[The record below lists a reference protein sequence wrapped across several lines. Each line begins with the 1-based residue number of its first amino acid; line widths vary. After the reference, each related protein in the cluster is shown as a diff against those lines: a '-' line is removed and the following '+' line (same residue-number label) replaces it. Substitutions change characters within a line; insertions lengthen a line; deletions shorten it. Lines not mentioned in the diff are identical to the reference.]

1 MENIKKLL
9 AVWGAAAVFFL
20 GGIEAG
26 AAGMG
31 KLGMVSSETTVRKGQ
46 ETEFRISLEAYEG
59 ISRGINAFMGTLVY
73 DTEVFQTVSQED
85 FAALNSWENL
95 YYNPDNGKFVLIK
108 RAGSFGGEETF
119 LVKLTAKET
128 IPAGEVFVT
137 VKDASVSEGSADLF
151 PAEAS
156 ARLEAVP
163 EETDASTGGS
173 GNGETGGSDNGDKEN
188 SGSSQDNGDKGDSG
202 SS

>member
-59 ISRGINAFMGTLVY
+59 ISRGINAFMGTLAVSYTHLDVY
-73 DTEVFQTVSQED
+73 KRQEV
-85 FAALNSWENL
+85 
-95 YYNPDNGKFVLIK
+95 P
-108 RAGSFGGEETF
+108 
-119 LVKLTAKET
+119 
-128 IPAGEVFVT
+128 P
-137 VKDASVSEGSADLF
+137 
-151 PAEAS
+151 
-156 ARLEAVP
+156 
-163 EETDASTGGS
+163 
-173 GNGETGGSDNGDKEN
+173 
-188 SGSSQDNGDKGDSG
+188 SS
-202 SS
+202 

>member
-73 DTEVFQTVSQED
+73 DTEVFQTV
-85 FAALNSWENL
+85 
-95 YYNPDNGKFVLIK
+95 PGKIFIIILI
-108 RAGSFGGEETF
+108 T
-119 LVKLTAKET
+119 
-128 IPAGEVFVT
+128 
-137 VKDASVSEGSADLF
+137 
-151 PAEAS
+151 
-156 ARLEAVP
+156 
-163 EETDASTGGS
+163 
-173 GNGETGGSDNGDKEN
+173 EN
-188 SGSSQDNGDKGDSG
+188 SC
-202 SS
+202 